1 MRIRLRLAG
10 AISALV
16 LALAASGEAAQTK
29 DARETGDYPSRPL
42 RFITGFLPGGVS
54 DTIARVVGEKL
65 GERLGQRLVIDG
77 RPGAGG
83 VISMELAATATPD
96 GYTLLLGTPVVTLS
110 PNFKRKLPFDPIRSF
125 APVALLG
132 SSPSILVLH
141 PSLPP
146 NNMRE
151 LIAYAKAQPD
161 GLRYAS
167 SGQGTTNHLAAE
179 LLRVTA
185 GMPFT
190 HVPYKGAAAT
200 LLAAMSGEVQLS
212 FVPLLPAIPHIKSGK
227 LKGIAVT
234 GAKRMAA
241 LPDLPAIAETLPGYD
256 VASWYG
262 LLVPA
267 KTPQAIVA
275 RLNTETNR
283 VLAIPEVKER
293 LLAQGVEVGGGTQ
306 AELAELM
313 RLDAA
318 RWAKLVRDAGI
329 QFE

>member
-1 MRIRLRLAG
+1 MKIALLKAAG
-10 AISALV
+10 AAL
-16 LALAASGEAAQTK
+16 LALACAGAGAQPRETK
-29 DARETGDYPSRPL
+29 DAGDYPSRPL

-83 VISMELAATATPD
+83 VISMELAATAIPD

-110 PNFKRKLPFDPIRSF
+110 PNFKRKLPFDPLKSF
-125 APVALLG
+125 APVTLLG

-151 LIAYAKAQPD
+151 LIAYAKAQSD

-185 GMPFT
+185 GLPFT

-200 LLAAMSGEVQLS
+200 LVAAMSGEVQLS

-234 GAKRMAA
+234 GAKRVTA
-241 LPDLPAIAETLPGYD
+241 LPDLPAIAETVPGYD
-256 VASWYG
+256 VVSWYG
-262 LLVPA
+262 LLVPVR
-267 KTPQAIVA
+267 TPAAIVA
-275 RLNTETNR
+275 RLNAETNR
-283 VLAIPEVKER
+283 VLAMPEVRER
-293 LLAQGVEVGGGTQ
+293 LLAQGVEIGGGTQ
-306 AELAELM
+306 AELAEVI
-313 RLDAA
+313 RQDAA
-318 RWAKLVRDAGI
+318 RWAKLVKEAGI